1 MIALQLI
8 RDDPE
13 GVKRAIARKGEPTEP
28 IDRLLAADA
37 KRREIEAQANELRA
51 ERNAGN
57 RQLGELMRAGQGADA
72 EALKARMAAL
82 STQIDAL
89 TTQLTEIEAAIEADL
104 LTVPNLPH
112 DSVPDGAG
120 ADDNPVV
127 RSWGEPAAGG
137 SAPPHWEIGER
148 LGLFDLERG
157 AKIAGSGFILYT
169 GPGARLQRALI
180 GLMLELA
187 DRHGYRELWSPILVN
202 AASAR
207 GTGQLPDKEAQMY
220 VVERD
225 DLYLIPT
232 AEVPVT
238 NVYRDEILAGDSLP
252 IYHAAYTP
260 CFRREAGAAGKD
272 TRGLLRVHQFD
283 KVEMVKFV
291 RPETS
296 WDELET
302 LTRDAEEVLEA
313 LELPYRTVER
323 CTADLGLR
331 AGQGLRPGGVVARG
345 GEVARGQLVLQ
356 LHRFPGAPHEPAL
369 PIGARCATRAAAHA
383 ERLGAR
389 HEPHLCRAARDASPT
404 GRLGPHPGRAAAPL
418 RLRRDRLRRPS
429 FGSGRLEDEER
440 DRARRAAPV
449 GLIGGELRA
458 DELPEPLA
466 LVALCLVDPHRPFLR
481 AA

>member
-8 RDDPE
+8 RDDPD
-13 GVKRAIARKGEPTEP
+13 GVKRAVARKGDPTEP

-37 KRREIEAQANELRA
+37 RRRQLEAEANDLRA
-51 ERNAGN
+51 ERNEGN
-57 RQLGELMRAGQGADA
+57 RRLGELMRAGGTADA
-72 EALKARMAAL
+72 NALKSSMAAL
-82 STQIDAL
+82 SLQIDARGAEL
-89 TTQLTEIEAAIEADL
+89 RDIEAAIEADL
-104 LTVPNLPH
+104 MLVPNLPH
-112 DSVPDGAG
+112 ASVPDGAG
-120 ADDNPVV
+120 AEDNPVV
-127 RSWGEPAAGG
+127 RSWGEPAPGG
-137 SAPPHWEIGER
+137 SVPPHWEIGQR

-169 GPGARLQRALI
+169 GHGARLQRAFI

-187 DRHGYRELWSPILVN
+187 DRHGYRELWTPILVN

-207 GTGQLPDKEAQMY
+207 GTGQLPDKESQMY

-302 LTRDAEEVLEA
+302 LTRDAEVVLEA
-313 LELPYRTVER
+313 LEIPYRTVER
-323 CTADLGLR
+323 CTADLGFAPAKGYDLEAWSPGVGKWLEVSSCSNYTDFQARRMNLR
-331 AGQGLRPGGVVARG
+331 YRSAPDARPELLHTLNGSGLGMSRTYAALL
-345 GEVARGQLVLQ
+345 ETHLQ
-356 LHRFPGAPHEPAL
+356 PDGSVRIPAALQPH
-369 PIGARCATRAAAHA
+369 
-383 ERLGAR
+383 
-389 HEPHLCRAARDASPT
+389 
-404 GRLGPHPGRAAAPL
+404 
-418 RLRRDRLRRPS
+418 
-429 FGSGRLEDEER
+429 FGSD
-440 DRARRAAPV
+440 AIA
-449 GLIGGELRA
+449 
-458 DELPEPLA
+458 
-466 LVALCLVDPHRPFLR
+466 
-481 AA
+481 

>member
-1 MIALQLI
+1 VIGLQAI

-13 GVKRAIARKGEPTEP
+13 AVKRAIARKGEAPDAV
-28 IDRLLAADA
+28 DRILQADTRRRGLLAEADA
-37 KRREIEAQANELRA
+37 AKH
-51 ERNAGN
+51 ERNAGS
-57 RQLGELMRAGQGADA
+57 RRVGDLMRDGRRDEADAAKAELGSLSQRIKTFDAELGEVAAGM
-72 EALKARMAAL
+72 E
-82 STQIDAL
+82 S
-89 TTQLTEIEAAIEADL
+89 DL
-104 LTVPNLPH
+104 LLIPNLPH
-112 DSVPDGAG
+112 PDVPDGRNEH
-120 ADDNPVV
+120 DNPVL
-127 RSWGEPAAGG
+127 RSWGAPAAQGA
-137 SAPPHWEIGER
+137 APPHWEIGSR

-169 GPGARLQRALI
+169 GQGARLQRALI

-220 VVERD
+220 VIERD

-238 NVYRDEILAGDSLP
+238 NVYRDEILPGSVLP

-296 WDELET
+296 YDELET
-302 LTRDAEEVLEA
+302 LTRAAEQVLEA

-323 CTADLGLR
+323 CAGDLGFAPAKGYDLE
-331 AGQGLRPGGVVARG
+331 AWSPGV
-345 GEVARGQLVLQ
+345 
-356 LHRFPGAPHEPAL
+356 
-369 PIGARCATRAAAHA
+369 
-383 ERLGAR
+383 
-389 HEPHLCRAARDASPT
+389 
-404 GRLGPHPGRAAAPL
+404 
-418 RLRRDRLRRPS
+418 
-429 FGSGRLEDEER
+429 GSGWRS
-440 DRARRAAPV
+440 APAPTTPISRRAA
-449 GLIGGELRA
+449 
-458 DELPEPLA
+458 
-466 LVALCLVDPHRPFLR
+466 
-481 AA
+481 

>member
-1 MIALQLI
+1 MISLQLI
-8 RDDPE
+8 RDDPDA
-13 GVKRAIARKGEPTEP
+13 VRRAVARKGDPTEP

-37 KRREIEAQANELRA
+37 RRRSLEADANELRA
-51 ERNAGN
+51 RRNVGN
-57 RQLGELMRAGQGADA
+57 RELGELMRRGEGEQADV
-72 EALKARMAAL
+72 LKASMASLSVQIDTLDVELAAL
-82 STQIDAL
+82 
-89 TTQLTEIEAAIEADL
+89 EAAIEADL
-104 LTVPNLPH
+104 LLVPNLPH
-112 DSVPDGAG
+112 ASVPDGAG
-120 ADDNPVV
+120 TDDNPVI
-127 RSWGEPAAGG
+127 RSWGDPAAAG

-220 VVERD
+220 VIERD

-238 NVYRDEILAGDSLP
+238 NVYRDEILPGDQLP

-296 WDELET
+296 DDELET

-313 LELPYRTVER
+313 LEIPYRTVER
-323 CTADLGLR
+323 CTADLGFAPAKGYDLEAWSPGVGKWLEVSSCSNYTDFQARRMNLR
-331 AGQGLRPGGVVARG
+331 YRPQADARPELLHTLNG
-345 GEVARGQLVLQ
+345 SALGMSRTYAALLETHLQ
-356 LHRFPGAPHEPAL
+356 PDGSVRIPPAL
-369 PIGARCATRAAAHA
+369 QPHFGA
-383 ERLGAR
+383 
-389 HEPHLCRAARDASPT
+389 DAI
-404 GRLGPHPGRAAAPL
+404 R
-418 RLRRDRLRRPS
+418 
-429 FGSGRLEDEER
+429 
-440 DRARRAAPV
+440 
-449 GLIGGELRA
+449 
-458 DELPEPLA
+458 
-466 LVALCLVDPHRPFLR
+466 
-481 AA
+481 

>member
-1 MIALQLI
+1 MISLQLI

-13 GVKRAIARKGEPTEP
+13 GVKRAVARKGEATEP
-28 IDRLLAADA
+28 IDRLQGADA
-37 KRREIEAQANELRA
+37 RRRTLEAEANDLRA

-57 RQLGELMRAGQGADA
+57 RQLGDLLRSGRGA
-72 EALKARMAAL
+72 EAETLKTSMA
-82 STQIDAL
+82 SFSQRIDAL
-89 TTQLTEIEAAIEADL
+89 DAELGQIEAAIEADL
-104 LTVPNLPH
+104 LLVPNLP
-112 DSVPDGAG
+112 DESVPDGAG
-120 ADDNPVV
+120 TGDNPLI
-127 RSWGEPAAGG
+127 RAWGDPAPAG

-187 DRHGYRELWSPILVN
+187 ERHGYGELWSPILVN

-238 NVYRDEILAGDSLP
+238 NVYRDEILPADRLP

-260 CFRREAGAAGKD
+260 CFRREAGAAGKE

-296 WDELET
+296 GDELET

-313 LELPYRTVER
+313 LELAYRTVER
-323 CTADLGLR
+323 CTADLGFAPAKGYDLEAWAPGVGKWLEVSSCSNYTDFQARRMNLR
-331 AGQGLRPGGVVARG
+331 YRSAPEARPELLHTLNGSGLGMSRTYAALL
-345 GEVARGQLVLQ
+345 ETHLQ
-356 LHRFPGAPHEPAL
+356 PDGSVRIPPAL
-369 PIGARCATRAAAHA
+369 QPHMGADVIR
-383 ERLGAR
+383 
-389 HEPHLCRAARDASPT
+389 
-404 GRLGPHPGRAAAPL
+404 
-418 RLRRDRLRRPS
+418 
-429 FGSGRLEDEER
+429 
-440 DRARRAAPV
+440 
-449 GLIGGELRA
+449 
-458 DELPEPLA
+458 
-466 LVALCLVDPHRPFLR
+466 
-481 AA
+481 